1 MQVDPADNRT
11 AQAARAPFS
20 SRLRHRTRHNGNPPL
35 VTTESSAGVRFSV
48 SRAVWRALI
57 AAL

>member
-1 MQVDPADNRT
+1 MQVDPADNKA
-11 AQAARAPFS
+11 AQAALARFS
-20 SRLRHRTRHNGNPPL
+20 SRLRNRTRHNGNPPL
-35 VTTESSAGVRFSV
+35 VTTESSAGVRFRV